1 MPRGGR
7 TEKWPSAAKA
17 EALGIAAERG
27 AEAAAQE
34 TGISVSTIR
43 SWRTKMASKNSAMHV
58 RTAAGSG
65 GRLQNSGT
73 PTKAWVGA
81 RETQSAAQKAHKRL
95 ERALRSG
102 STLDAQRLSISLG
115 VLLDKSAMLTRQAAE
130 QETRQ
135 VVVEGEKVERLRSVI
150 GLVFGALEVDVSPG
164 SPAAG
169 LLGGLLRQLADGDD
183 VLVADQ
189 ALAAQ
194 ARAALRQRVEEGIR
208 ERLVAEIFERIAPV
222 PTESPQL
229 APQTTER
236 PSEPMVPPVKTWRPT
251 LPEARVAAANARRA
265 KSVADQVAARRGYGT
280 SEFS

>member
-1 MPRGGR
+1 
-7 TEKWPSAAKA
+7 
-17 EALGIAAERG
+17 
-27 AEAAAQE
+27 
-34 TGISVSTIR
+34 
-43 SWRTKMASKNSAMHV
+43 MASKNSAMHV